1 LLNKGISCQNK
12 LIAKEANISTP
23 VVGSNQNQ
31 ASKRKLS
38 RPYESL
44 KMKQKAQQQEK
55 VYKHGRHY
63 EKVYH
68 LTDKLKYNKDVPLQ
82 FSNGSSIT

>member
-1 LLNKGISCQNK
+1 
-12 LIAKEANISTP
+12 LITKEANISTL

-38 RPYESL
+38 TQYASL
-44 KMKQKAQQQEK
+44 KLKQKAQQQEK

-68 LTDKLKYNKDVPLQ
+68 ITDKLKYNKDVPL
-82 FSNGSSIT
+82 